1 MALLNFDTDSVELQ
15 TYEVLPEGIYEAV
28 ITDSRMQTTKSG
40 TGEMLVLTLEV
51 ISGDYK
57 GRKLWDRLNLV
68 NPNPTA
74 VVLARQALAHLCL
87 AIGVHQLHDTIE
99 LHNRPTERTGIA
111 DVAALA
117 AVGQQRHLYIRMQG
131 ILIRF
136 VIGQADQVD
145 LMAALCQG
153 VHPFDGMHR
162 LTGRNKCNSHVDSLF
177 PQAGCSASAACRAR
191 SFH

>member
-1 MALLNFDTDSVELQ
+1 MALLNFDTDSVELP
-15 TYEVLPEGIYEAV
+15 TYEVLPEGVYEAV

-74 VVLARQALAHLCL
+74 VALARQTLAHLCL

-99 LHNRPTERTGIA
+99 LHNRPLL
-111 DVAALA
+111 ALVRVRKTPDGEHQNEIKGYRPRPA
-117 AVGQQRHLYIRMQG
+117 RVEPPPRRGEPLATPVTSK
-131 ILIRF
+131 ILPWE
-136 VIGQADQVD
+136 
-145 LMAALCQG
+145 L
-153 VHPFDGMHR
+153 
-162 LTGRNKCNSHVDSLF
+162 HV
-177 PQAGCSASAACRAR
+177 
-191 SFH
+191 

>member
-1 MALLNFDTDSVELQ
+1 MALLNFDTDTVELP
-15 TYEVLPEGIYEAV
+15 TYEVLPEGAYEAV

-74 VVLARQALAHLCL
+74 VALARQTLAHLCL

-99 LHNRPTERTGIA
+99 LHNRPLL
-111 DVAALA
+111 ALVRVRKTPDGEHQNEIKGYRPRPDR
-117 AVGQQRHLYIRMQG
+117 AVPAPRPATPTPSPEANHACVEPPPRRGEPL
-131 ILIRF
+131 
-136 VIGQADQVD
+136 
-145 LMAALCQG
+145 
-153 VHPFDGMHR
+153 P
-162 LTGRNKCNSHVDSLF
+162 
-177 PQAGCSASAACRAR
+177 ASESTTRVMPWAR
-191 SFH
+191 

>member
-51 ISGDYK
+51 ISGEYK

-74 VVLARQALAHLCL
+74 VALARQTLAHLCL

-99 LHNRPTERTGIA
+99 LHNRPLL
-111 DVAALA
+111 AL
-117 AVGQQRHLYIRMQG
+117 VRVRKTPDGEQQNEIKGYRPRPARVEPPPRRGEPLATPVTSK
-131 ILIRF
+131 ILPWE
-136 VIGQADQVD
+136 
-145 LMAALCQG
+145 L
-153 VHPFDGMHR
+153 
-162 LTGRNKCNSHVDSLF
+162 HV
-177 PQAGCSASAACRAR
+177 
-191 SFH
+191 